1 MADKKTSK
9 KKKKKKRSLI
19 PWISKNHRMVVVNDQ
34 TFVEEKS
41 WRLSPV
47 NVGFFSGGVVLSVMV
62 LTMLLLKFT
71 PLGYLVMGSAGV
83 ADSGLRKEMD
93 NLFKQLDT
101 LNTEIANNT
110 TYMENIKR
118 LTTEEFEYEEDMEKP
133 KSATLTETGAAVD
146 FEEIPEKSDA
156 VEQLEE
162 SVKME
167 RELGSLVQSIFLEDE
182 DRIDRNIFVSPLTG
196 VVSDTFA
203 PKRSHYGTDV
213 VAPKGSVIQSVR
225 AGTVIMSTW
234 SADTGHMIGVQH
246 DNNLISWY
254 KHNSA
259 RLKKLGDRVEA
270 GEAIAIIGN
279 TGEMTDGPH
288 LHFELWYNGQPVNP
302 QKYIDF

>member
-1 MADKKTSK
+1 MADKKTSRK
-9 KKKKKKRSLI
+9 KKKKKKSLI

-41 WRLSPV
+41 WRLSPL
-47 NVGFFSGGVVLSVMV
+47 NVGFFSGAIMLSVMV

-71 PLGYLVMGSAGV
+71 PLGYLVMGSNSI
-83 ADSGLRKEMD
+83 ADSGLRKEMN

-101 LNTEIANNT
+101 LNNEIANNT
-110 TYMENIKR
+110 SYMENIKR
-118 LTTEEFEYEEDMEKP
+118 LTTEDFEYEKDMEKP
-133 KSATLTETGAAVD
+133 KPTALTETGVASNLN
-146 FEEIPEKSDA
+146 EIPGKSEA
-156 VEQLEE
+156 VEQLEK
-162 SVKME
+162 SVQME
-167 RELGSLVQSIFLEDE
+167 RELGSLVQSIFIEDE
-182 DRIDRNIFVSPLTG
+182 DRIDRSIFVSPLMG

-203 PKRSHYGTDV
+203 PNRSHYGTDV

-225 AGTVIMSTW
+225 SGTVIMSTW

-246 DNNLISWY
+246 DHNLISWY

-302 QKYIDF
+302 QRYIDF

>member
-1 MADKKTSK
+1 MADKKTSR

-19 PWISKNHRMVVVNDQ
+19 PWISKNHRMVVVNDR

-41 WRLSPV
+41 WRLSPL
-47 NVGFFSGGVVLSVMV
+47 NVGFFSGATVLSVMV

-71 PLGYLVMGSAGV
+71 PLGYLIMGRNSV
-83 ADSGLRKEMD
+83 ADSGLRKEMN

-101 LNTEIANNT
+101 LNNEIANNT
-110 TYMENIKR
+110 SYMENIKR
-118 LTTEEFEYEEDMEKP
+118 LTTEEFEYEKDMEKP
-133 KSATLTETGAAVD
+133 EPAALTETGIASNLDEV
-146 FEEIPEKSDA
+146 PGKSEA
-156 VEQLEE
+156 IEQLEE
-162 SVKME
+162 SVQME
-167 RELGSLVQSIFLEDE
+167 RELGSLVQSIFIENE
-182 DRIDRNIFVSPLTG
+182 DRIDRSIFVSPITG

-203 PKRSHYGTDV
+203 PNRSHYGTDV

-225 AGTVIMSTW
+225 SGTVIMSTW

-246 DNNLISWY
+246 DHNLISWY

-302 QKYIDF
+302 QRYIDF